1 MIRKVLGI
9 VREKNMLSLITS
21 LITAFIGLANF
32 MILTRSLDKESF
44 GHWVLFIT
52 LVTFIDMLRFGL
64 TDNALIRFASTDDR
78 DKREEYLGASY
89 KIGMFAIAATTILLW
104 GSYAVIMLTGA
115 EIGKGYRL
123 FLAWYPLLSLLNLSW
138 NNSVS
143 YFQARQDFNRVLNIR
158 LFSLIPFIVFLGVNY
173 LYLSLGIDTILV
185 VFLISNLLPSL
196 FVFYKRWDGLSYVAK
211 ASKEAVNEMLNF
223 GKYSMGTL
231 VGTSLLKSA
240 DTIII
245 GMSAVLGPIGV
256 ALYAIPLKLTDLLS
270 IPLRSFSITAYP
282 KMSLKSNAGDIEGLK
297 KVFYTYSGAVT
308 LLFIPISMACFIF
321 AKQLVLILGGGEYI
335 DSLPLLVTVFRIF
348 VIYSVLLPLDRF
360 TGVALDSI
368 NRPRFNF
375 YKVIMMTAANIIGDI
390 IAVFWLQSIEA
401 VATVTV
407 AFTLMGI
414 VAGYVYLN
422 KFIAVNIG
430 GVFREGFNFLI
441 NLKEQ
446 IRLLR

>member
-401 VATVTV
+401 VAIVTV

>member
-1 MIRKVLGI
+1 
-9 VREKNMLSLITS
+9 
-21 LITAFIGLANF
+21 
-32 MILTRSLDKESF
+32 
-44 GHWVLFIT
+44 
-52 LVTFIDMLRFGL
+52 
-64 TDNALIRFASTDDR
+64 
-78 DKREEYLGASY
+78 
-89 KIGMFAIAATTILLW
+89 
-104 GSYAVIMLTGA
+104 
-115 EIGKGYRL
+115 
-123 FLAWYPLLSLLNLSW
+123 
-138 NNSVS
+138 
-143 YFQARQDFNRVLNIR
+143 
-158 LFSLIPFIVFLGVNY
+158 
-173 LYLSLGIDTILV
+173 
-185 VFLISNLLPSL
+185 
-196 FVFYKRWDGLSYVAK
+196 
-211 ASKEAVNEMLNF
+211 MLNF

-401 VATVTV
+401 VAIVTV

>member
-1 MIRKVLGI
+1 MIRKILGI
-9 VREKNMLSLITS
+9 VREKNMLSLTTS
-21 LITAFIGLANF
+21 LLTAFIGLVNF
-32 MILTRSLDKESF
+32 MLLTRSLDKESF

-52 LVTFIDMLRFGL
+52 MATFIDMLRFGL
-64 TDNALIRFASTDDR
+64 TSNALIRFASTDDR

-104 GSYAVIMLTGA
+104 GSYAVVILTGA
-115 EIGKGYRL
+115 EIGKGYKL

-173 LYLSLGIDTILV
+173 LYLSFGIETILI

-196 FVFYKRWDGLSYVAK
+196 YVFYKKWDGLSHVAK

-245 GMSAVLGPIGV
+245 GMSAVLGPVGV

-282 KMSLKSNAGDIEGLK
+282 KMSLKSNAGDVEGLK

-308 LLFIPISMACFIF
+308 LLFIPISIVCFIF

-401 VATVTV
+401 VAIVTV

>member
-375 YKVIMMTAANIIGDI
+375 YIGAI
-390 IAVFWLQSIEA
+390 
-401 VATVTV
+401 VT
-407 AFTLMGI
+407 G
-414 VAGYVYLN
+414 
-422 KFIAVNIG
+422 KQIG
-430 GVFREGFNFLI
+430 RAHV
-441 NLKEQ
+441 
-446 IRLLR
+446 